1 MDPDLFPLDEQEA
14 RVLGCLIEKAMT
26 TPDQYPMSLNGVRV
40 ACNQVSNRNPVVDY
54 DETTIAQALRRL
66 GDRGLAKM
74 VHRPGDRVVK
84 YKHAAGE
91 VLELDDAALALVAV
105 LLLRGEQTPGELRQR
120 TGRYVEFSG
129 LAEVETALDGL
140 RARGLVEE
148 LARDPGQKE
157 NRWRDLA
164 RTHAGGGEAAQVAAP
179 EPAPAAAPEVD
190 RLSDLEERIAR
201 LETRLQALLDVL
213 DEPDI

>member
-1 MDPDLFPLDEQEA
+1 MEPDLFPLDEQET

-54 DETTIAQALRRL
+54 DETTVAQALRRL
-66 GDRGLAKM
+66 ADRGLAKM

-91 VLELDDAALALVAV
+91 VLELSDEGLALLAV

-129 LAEVETALDGL
+129 LAEVEVALDGL
-140 RARGLVEE
+140 RTRGFVEE
-148 LARDPGQKE
+148 LSRDPGQKE
-157 NRWRDLA
+157 NRWRDLV
-164 RTHAGGGEAAQVAAP
+164 RTDGGVSGAATVEP
-179 EPAPAAAPEVD
+179 EPLPTGTPDVD
-190 RLSDLEERIAR
+190 RLSDLEERVAR

-213 DEPDI
+213 DEPGI